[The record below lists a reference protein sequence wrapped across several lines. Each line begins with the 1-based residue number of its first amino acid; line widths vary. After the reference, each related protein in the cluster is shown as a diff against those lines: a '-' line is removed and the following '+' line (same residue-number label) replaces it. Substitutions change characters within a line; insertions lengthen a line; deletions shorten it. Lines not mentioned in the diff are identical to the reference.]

1 MMNNDCKNPEA
12 GMKLVDWLIGGGY
25 KNLMFGEEG
34 VHYQMD
40 GDVPV
45 TICDSDTYTRE
56 VDYARKYAIL
66 ADFVLNPEWIPKMAN
81 KDELSQKLAAEKV
94 DAMEVI
100 GRHKFRR
107 DIPYN
112 PPISRVSSIVS
123 DFSASVNGI
132 TVKYIT
138 GGNQYDEK
146 NGVKQSLNANGSLQ
160 AVKKRRSLHQKWY
173 KENIDMI
180 KAFQAEK

>member
-1 MMNNDCKNPEA
+1 
-12 GMKLVDWLIGGGY
+12 
-25 KNLMFGEEG
+25 
-34 VHYQMD
+34 
-40 GDVPV
+40 
-45 TICDSDTYTRE
+45 
-56 VDYARKYAIL
+56 
-66 ADFVLNPEWIPKMAN
+66 
-81 KDELSQKLAAEKV
+81 
-94 DAMEVI
+94 MEVI

-146 NGVKQSLNANGSLQ
+146 WCETEL
-160 AVKKRRSLHQKWY
+160 KREWELAGGKEAEELASKWY

-180 KAFQAEK
+180 KAFQAENK

>member
-1 MMNNDCKNPEA
+1 
-12 GMKLVDWLIGGGY
+12 
-25 KNLMFGEEG
+25 
-34 VHYQMD
+34 
-40 GDVPV
+40 
-45 TICDSDTYTRE
+45 
-56 VDYARKYAIL
+56 
-66 ADFVLNPEWIPKMAN
+66 MAN

-112 PPISRVSSIVS
+112 PPVSRVSSIVS
-123 DFSASVNGI
+123 
-132 TVKYIT
+132 

-146 NGVKQSLNANGSLQ
+146 WCETEL
-160 AVKKRRSLHQKWY
+160 KREWELAGGKEAEELASKWY

-180 KAFQAEK
+180 KKFQSGNK